1 MCRESCAEDHVPS
14 GHYARKSSQKNSE
27 VTHKREVEDQGMEH
41 HDKSTFAP
49 QHHTLRFYLSLN
61 SNRDSGVISNT
72 TLFLQRRG
80 LTVFLPATSAGGPFW
95 PASHYKRHSWG
106 RGRSLSS
113 SACSGVLLAAPDDRQ
128 HGEDVD
134 MTVSVR
140 TKKKKKKRKRK
151 RRKKT
156 IKKK

>member
-1 MCRESCAEDHVPS
+1 MAEELFLEPNIRVCRESCAEDHVSS

-27 VTHKREVEDQGMEH
+27 VTHKREVEGQGMEH

-61 SNRDSGVISNT
+61 SNRDSGVISDT

-95 PASHYKRHSWG
+95 PASHYKRVPFPARLAVG
-106 RGRSLSS
+106 FF
-113 SACSGVLLAAPDDRQ
+113 LLLQMIGSTAK
-128 HGEDVD
+128 
-134 MTVSVR
+134 M
-140 TKKKKKKRKRK
+140 
-151 RRKKT
+151 
-156 IKKK
+156 